1 MVPALSLVVLGS
13 LTHASWNYLVKRRG
27 TSDLLFVW
35 LYSVLALPIALGLLG
50 YAAAGPG
57 LGPVWWAGAISAV
70 LHTAY
75 AIVLQRAYHHAPL
88 SVVLPVSRGVAPGL
102 VALATIGWLGPPRPS
117 FWAALALI
125 ALGLVLLTRGE
136 TGALGR
142 TGWRQLLPGLWVALA
157 ISGYSLWDGIA
168 ISGWGATPL
177 VYIAVGSL
185 VQAVVLTL
193 ASWQRRGEW
202 LGFARVNWRPT
213 LAIGLLVPT
222 SYLLVLFA
230 LEHLSVVTLTA
241 VRTLHIVFAAAF
253 GILLL
258 GENRSPRK
266 LLGIAVVV
274 AGVVAAALTG

>member
-57 LGPVWWAGAISAV
+57 LGPAWWAGAVSAV

-75 AIVLQRAYHHAPL
+75 ALVLQRAYRYAPL
-88 SVVLPVSRGVAPGL
+88 SVVLPVSRGVAPAL
-102 VALATIGWLGPPRPS
+102 VALVAIGWLGPPRPA
-117 FWAALALI
+117 FWVALGLI
-125 ALGLVLLTRGE
+125 AIGLVLLTRGE

-142 TGWRQLLPGLWVALA
+142 TGWRVLLPGLWVALA

-168 ISGWGATPL
+168 ISGWGAAPL
-177 VYIAVGSL
+177 VYIAVGTL
-185 VQAVVLTL
+185 VQAVFLSL
-193 ASWQRRGEW
+193 ASWRRRGEW
-202 LGFARVNWRPT
+202 LDFARHNWRPT
-213 LAIGLLVPT
+213 LAIGLLVPA

-230 LEHLSVVTLTA
+230 LEHLSVVTVTA
-241 VRTLHIVFAAAF
+241 VRTLNIVFASAF

-266 LLGIAVVV
+266 LVGIAVIVT
-274 AGVVAAALTG
+274 GVVTAALVG